1 VILVRYDFNDVSY
14 TGPSATDIEMV
25 EVELVVANDYLIE
38 MSSNRQLDAN
48 GRQAF
53 LPAFEAKGNVKDGSN
68 QRVLTVDYG
77 MPTANQIAGMTVEVS
92 DLHGFRCYGELDV
105 NHQYRQYPNPG
116 LREHHV
122 ASTEA
127 QAWFFNLSRQMYPLF
142 AFGEAFR
149 IEPEY
154 STSFVTADEDGVL
167 DYGDDF
173 QLFEMVDDND
183 DQDRRPDWRRQG
195 WTPGDDEVFPG

>member
-77 MPTANQIAGMTVEVS
+77 MPTANQIAGMTVRSARVQMLRGAGCQSPVS
-92 DLHGFRCYGELDV
+92 PVSEPRVAGASRCQHGSAGLVLQSVAADV
-105 NHQYRQYPNPG
+105 SAVR
-116 LREHHV
+116 LR
-122 ASTEA
+122 
-127 QAWFFNLSRQMYPLF
+127 
-142 AFGEAFR
+142 
-149 IEPEY
+149 
-154 STSFVTADEDGVL
+154 
-167 DYGDDF
+167 
-173 QLFEMVDDND
+173 
-183 DQDRRPDWRRQG
+183 
-195 WTPGDDEVFPG
+195 